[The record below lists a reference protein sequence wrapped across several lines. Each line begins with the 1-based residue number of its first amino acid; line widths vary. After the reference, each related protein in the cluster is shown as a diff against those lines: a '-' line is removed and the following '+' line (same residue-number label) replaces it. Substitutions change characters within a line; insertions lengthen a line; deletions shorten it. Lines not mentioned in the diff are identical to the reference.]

1 MCVGK
6 PKVPKVPDIPD
17 RRAAILPDAGDP
29 SVRAGARNKRKI
41 SPSMMIFTNQGTLGA
56 PSTASPSTGGY

>member
-6 PKVPKVPDIPD
+6 PKVPAVPEIPD

-29 SVRAGARNKRKI
+29 GVRAAARSKGRM
-41 SPSMMIFTNQGTLGA
+41 SAASMIFTKQSTLGA
-56 PSTASPSTGGY
+56 PTVSSPSTGG